1 MTCSALARAVS
12 RFRRASDG
20 GVTVEAALVM
30 PMLVAILVSTF
41 VFHDLFSFRN
51 VRQKATFT
59 VADMI
64 SRETD
69 PVSATYLDT
78 ALTLFNTITFGE
90 TNNTLRVSLVSF
102 EADTGRYGIDW
113 SEVRGSALAP
123 LTDADVAL
131 AHDTLPTMTDEERLI
146 LVESTATYRP
156 PFNVGIGETEIVSR
170 AFLRPRF
177 APQVLYSG
185 S

>member
-1 MTCSALARAVS
+1 MICPPLAHRLL
-12 RFRRASDG
+12 RFARASDG
-20 GVTVEAALVM
+20 GVIVEAALIL
-30 PMLVAILVSTF
+30 PMLVAILVST
-41 VFHDLFSFRN
+41 FHDLFSFRN

-64 SRETD
+64 SRETE
-69 PVSATYLDT
+69 PVSATYLDN

-90 TNNTLRVSLVSF
+90 ANNTLRVLLISF
-102 EADTGRYGIDW
+102 EADTGGYGVDW
-113 SEVRGSALAP
+113 SEVRGGTLAT
-123 LTDADVAL
+123 LTDADVAT
-131 AHDTLPTMTDEERLI
+131 AHDMLPTMTDEERLI
-146 LVESTATYRP
+146 LVESVATYIP
-156 PFNVGIGETEIVSR
+156 PFSVGIGETEIVSR